1 MGCCGKACDTP
12 FLSPLNPS
20 PNPISMKS
28 FATFLAMSL
37 IAAGVASAAPANTV
51 CPVSGKDADAS
62 ITSKHK
68 GADVAFCCNK
78 CKGKFDADPSKFEG
92 KIKK

>member
-1 MGCCGKACDTP
+1 
-12 FLSPLNPS
+12 
-20 PNPISMKS
+20 MKK

-68 GADVAFCCNK
+68 GQDVAFCCNK

>member
-1 MGCCGKACDTP
+1 M
-12 FLSPLNPS
+12 
-20 PNPISMKS
+20 
-28 FATFLAMSL
+28 
-37 IAAGVASAAPANTV
+37 
-51 CPVSGKDADAS
+51 
-62 ITSKHK
+62 TSKHK

>member
-1 MGCCGKACDTP
+1 
-12 FLSPLNPS
+12 
-20 PNPISMKS
+20 MKKI
-28 FATFLAMSL
+28 ATFLAMSL

>member
-1 MGCCGKACDTP
+1 
-12 FLSPLNPS
+12 
-20 PNPISMKS
+20 MKS

-37 IAAGVASAAPANTV
+37 IAASMASAAPANTV
-51 CPVSGKDADAS
+51 CPVSGKDADGS
-62 ITSKHK
+62 VTSKHK
-68 GADVAFCCNK
+68 GQDVAFCCKN